1 MSELSKVDIYRQ
13 IDVLRQSLL
22 DLTMR
27 NQLLNFRP
35 RSMTVEVTE
44 GELAEIYDRLV
55 LKKSKRKL
63 LQFIPRADFDTAKDS
78 SSVKDASYRDKNPDH
93 KDNTHFEINGK
104 QNSDVDQNSPS
115 NVGSKTT
122 TGTSLSSADTKINKV
137 DHGDFSADELVKE
150 PQFVNK
156 PQYQETNFEDK
167 LSTSNDIA
175 DDTRAPDEVEVK
187 SPDFPDTEMDNEA
200 LAPEESLLWEAPSL
214 DQETLEKNKEIFLS
228 TDLTPSEL
236 QRRLF
241 YINQRARSM
250 MEEQGYNILYLAMG
264 FLKWQESNGTPGDR
278 EAPLILIPVEL
289 ERRRVKGS
297 FKLRWTGE
305 DIIPNISLQAKL
317 LDYGVEIPDFEMP
330 RTQEG
335 VDEYLDQVRESIAHE
350 KGWEVKDKAY
360 LGFFSFTKFVMYKD
374 LDPESWPEDMPLE
387 ENPLIKAIFDPAEE
401 ELSQGFQ
408 EDEVDVKLSSEDV
421 YHVMDADSSQIAVIE
436 DVKHGRDLVV
446 EGPPGTGKSQTIVNL
461 IAELLARGN
470 TVLFVSEKMAALEV
484 VKGRLDSVGLGEFC
498 LELHSKKSQKKDV
511 LEKLESVLRNPKPI
525 DLSMD
530 DDLSTIEELKSD
542 LNEYVTLLHSPYAKI
557 NWTPYQLFGVKERSL
572 HHFEKIGTKMPRFLV
587 ENSKTCTLREWQRT
601 INKFKEL
608 GELYKL
614 VKPVSYNP
622 WKYTHPDPILPAEE
636 EEIENLLD
644 ETVKT
649 LHELNLKA
657 ENLSKISGVKIPVTL
672 EDTEHLIAAVEIIS
686 SFPSL
691 ERELILNT
699 KWDYDKL
706 QVYNL
711 IKSLEEYKAKTKG
724 LKRFKEGVLDEDISS
739 LLINFQEQKPKLLKF
754 LSGDFKK
761 AKKRIGKLYL
771 GKTPEN
777 DEIILQDL
785 EELIKCQKLQLKIRA
800 QDELARSL
808 FGSHWKREE
817 SEAENLKAISEW
829 ILKFRQALEE
839 GRITEK
845 ILIILDSAQQYEIKQ
860 ITHEMHQDYDQILE
874 YINQLDSYLH
884 FDPDSVLGDS
894 LTKSPLDYL
903 SSQISLLKVGLSGLQ
918 NWSRFS
924 SSRGECL
931 ETVGKNLVELA
942 DKDEIEATDI
952 IPCLEGNFADSLLR
966 NLFLEEPSLSRFV
979 GDVHEKKIN
988 EFRELDRKI
997 INLNRFRIAQEL
1009 HQNRPSLSGTASPRS
1024 ELGVL
1029 KSEFSRKRGHMPIRK
1044 LLSICGGIIQTIKP
1058 CFMMSPL
1065 SIAQYLD
1072 PYSVKNL
1079 RFDYVIFDEAS
1090 QVKPEDALGALLR
1103 ARCAVI
1109 MGDTRQLPP
1118 TSFFDILID
1127 VESDDYDLAVLADM
1141 ESILHLCKRSF
1152 PSKMLRWH
1160 YRSRHESLIAVSNQ
1174 EFYDNHL
1181 LIYPSPSKDSEEL
1194 GLKLIHLPET
1204 VYDRG
1209 KSATN
1214 RAEAKAV
1221 IKAVFDHYQKY
1232 GNTKSLG
1239 VGTFNVRQQQAIL
1252 EELELQLKLNP
1263 KMESY
1268 FKGNNGEHFF
1278 VKNLETIQGDE
1289 RDVIMVSVGYGF
1301 DSEGNLSHNFGPVN
1315 QDGGER
1321 RLNVLLTRAREKCLI
1336 FSNFR
1341 GRDLQLSSSAPFGLR
1356 ALKEF
1361 LEYAENKTLA
1371 HQDLV
1376 QNNADDAFEEAVSEF
1391 LTEHGYEIHR
1401 RVGCAGFRV
1410 DLAVVDPEYPGRYLL
1425 GIACDGPMYQT
1436 SRVARDRDRL
1446 RQQILKGLGW
1456 RFYRLWSTDWYR
1468 NRADVQKRLLAIIEE
1483 LLKEDRAEEVIPP
1496 VEEVGIDSPVEDL
1509 EDGVSVISSTEDGT
1523 DSEKDT
1529 DLSHVDG
1536 AVPPTPDGKGEIDS
1550 LNDSP
1555 HASPL
1560 DDPRLGDSKLDDTQI
1575 DDSPFTDSPLN
1586 ETESR
1591 SKLLKS
1597 EERNYSTENS
1607 TDFPELEEILE
1618 SEKEKSKKESSSG
1631 SQVKED
1637 DKDELSDYVTCEDTG
1652 VPVSGDIHSQPVGDI
1667 ARAAMKVVEVEGP
1680 IHYDEVVKRIRTYWG
1695 LSRAGRRVQAVMK
1708 EAINLGLMDGQIIQ
1722 KGDFLYYK
1730 DAPVVVRRRTGN
1742 PPAKMDLISPEEIAA
1757 AVKIILKSQYATQT
1771 DELVREVSRL
1781 FGAKVTRG
1789 PAISRIKGVIDD
1801 LIQKGE
1807 IEERTDGMMDIIRE

>member
-13 IDVLRQSLL
+13 IDVLRQNLL

-35 RSMTVEVTE
+35 RSMTVEVKE
-44 GELAEIYDRLV
+44 ADLAEIYDRLI

-63 LQFIPRADFDTAKDS
+63 LQFIPRSEMEGTVTTPGDNYLDQDNKDS
-78 SSVKDASYRDKNPDH
+78 SSEESQPRTQESVSGTGQPVEKTVD
-93 KDNTHFEINGK
+93 E
-104 QNSDVDQNSPS
+104 NS
-115 NVGSKTT
+115 TT
-122 TGTSLSSADTKINKV
+122 TTISLEDP
-137 DHGDFSADELVKE
+137 ELNE
-150 PQFVNK
+150 
-156 PQYQETNFEDK
+156 
-167 LSTSNDIA
+167 
-175 DDTRAPDEVEVK
+175 
-187 SPDFPDTEMDNEA
+187 EA
-200 LAPEESLLWEAPSL
+200 LTARDESDLSGINTISGEEGYEESLLWEAPSL

-228 TDLTPSEL
+228 TDLTPAEL

-250 MEEQGYNILYLAMG
+250 MEEQGYNILYLALG
-264 FLKWQESNGTPGDR
+264 FLKWRDDNGNHGEYT
-278 EAPLILIPVEL
+278 APLILIPVEL
-289 ERRRVKGS
+289 ERKRVKGS

-305 DIIPNISLQAKL
+305 DIISNISLQAKL

-330 RTQEG
+330 RTPEG
-335 VDEYLDQVRESIAHE
+335 IDEYLDQVRESVSHE
-350 KGWEVKDKAY
+350 KDWEVRDSVF

-374 LDPESWPEDMPLE
+374 LDPESWPEDLPLE
-387 ENPLIKAIFDPAEE
+387 ENPLIKAIFDPTEE
-401 ELSQGFQ
+401 ELSQGFK
-408 EDEVDVKLSSEDV
+408 EDQVDVKLSSEDV

-436 DVKHGRDLVV
+436 DVKQGRDLVV

-525 DLSMD
+525 DLAMD
-530 DDLSTIEELKSD
+530 DDLSTIEELKSE
-542 LNEYVTLLHSPYAKI
+542 LNEYVTLLHSPYAQIK
-557 NWTPYQLFGVKERSL
+557 WTPYQLFGVKERSL
-572 HHFEKIGTKMPRFLV
+572 HHFEKNETKMPRFTV
-587 ENSKTCTLREWQRT
+587 EDGGSCTLREWQRT
-601 INKFKEL
+601 INKFKEM

-614 VKPVSYNP
+614 VKPVSDNP
-622 WKYTHPDPILPAEE
+622 WRSTRPDPILPAEE
-636 EEIENLLD
+636 EEIEVLLEKTV
-644 ETVKT
+644 ET
-649 LHELNLKA
+649 LNELNLKA
-657 ENLSKISGVKIPVTL
+657 ETLSRISGVSIPVTL
-672 EDTEHLIAAVEIIS
+672 EEMEHLIAAVEIIS

-691 ERELILNT
+691 ERELIMNT
-699 KWDYDKL
+699 QWDYDKL

-711 IKSLEEYKAKTKG
+711 IKTLEEYKTRVNG
-724 LKRFKEGVLDEDISS
+724 MRRFKKGVLDEDIPS
-739 LLINFQEQKPKLLKF
+739 LLLNFQEQKPKLLKF

-761 AKKRIGKLYL
+761 TKKKIRKLYV
-771 GKTPEN
+771 GRTPEN
-777 DEIILQDL
+777 EATILRDL
-785 EELIKCQKLQLKIRA
+785 EELIRCQELRSQIRA
-800 QDELARSL
+800 EDELARSL
-808 FGSHWKREE
+808 FGSHWKSED
-817 SEAENLKAISEW
+817 SEADNLKNISEW
-829 ILKFRQALEE
+829 ILKFRKALEE

-845 ILIILDSAQQYEIKQ
+845 ILIILDSAEQHEIKK
-860 ITHEMHQDYDQILE
+860 ITTEMHQDYDQILQ
-874 YINQLDSYLH
+874 YIEQLDSFLH
-884 FDPDSVLGDS
+884 FEPDAVLGKS
-894 LTKSPLDYL
+894 LVKSPIDYL

-918 NWSRFS
+918 NWSRFN
-924 SSRGECL
+924 SSRAECL
-931 ETVGKNLVELA
+931 ETVGKNLVALV
-942 DKDEIEATDI
+942 DKDEIAAENI
-952 IPCLEGNFADSLLR
+952 VPCLEGNFADSLLR
-966 NLFLEEPSLSRFV
+966 SLFLEEPSLSRFV
-979 GDVHEKKIN
+979 GEVHEKKID

-997 INLNRFRIAQEL
+997 ITLNRFRIAQEL
-1009 HQNRPSLSGTASPRS
+1009 HQNRPSLSSTASPRS

-1118 TSFFDILID
+1118 TSFFDIMLD

-1152 PSKMLRWH
+1152 SSKMLRWH

-1181 LIYPSPSKDSEEL
+1181 LIYPSPNQDSEEL

-1209 KSATN
+1209 KTATN

-1221 IKAVFDHYQKY
+1221 IKEVFDHYHKY

-1263 KMESY
+1263 SMEKY
-1268 FKGNNGEHFF
+1268 FKGNQGEHFF

-1301 DSEGNLSHNFGPVN
+1301 DAEGRLSHNFGPVN

-1341 GRDLQLSSSAPFGLR
+1341 GKDLHLNSTAPFGLR

-1361 LEYAENKTLA
+1361 LEYADDKILS
-1371 HQDLV
+1371 HQE
-1376 QNNADDAFEEAVSEF
+1376 QFPNTADDAFEGAVYEF

-1425 GIACDGPMYQT
+1425 GISCDGPMYQT

-1456 RFYRLWSTDWYR
+1456 NLHRLWATDWYR
-1468 NRADVQKRLLAIIEE
+1468 NRVEVQKRLLATIEE
-1483 LLKEDRAEEVIPP
+1483 LLQEERADEVIPP
-1496 VEEVGIDSPVEDL
+1496 VEVETVLTEEVSSDL
-1509 EDGVSVISSTEDGT
+1509 AE
-1523 DSEKDT
+1523 
-1529 DLSHVDG
+1529 
-1536 AVPPTPDGKGEIDS
+1536 EIDS
-1550 LNDSP
+1550 Q
-1555 HASPL
+1555 L
-1560 DDPRLGDSKLDDTQI
+1560 DEGVLE
-1575 DDSPFTDSPLN
+1575 TDSLSPTDEITDLN
-1586 ETESR
+1586 PVESE
-1591 SKLLKS
+1591 KS
-1597 EERNYSTENS
+1597 VTTSDQQDEEKPTSS
-1607 TDFPELEEILE
+1607 SADFPELEEVLE
-1618 SEKEKSKKESSSG
+1618 LQKETSTPENEDTSVGGLSE
-1631 SQVKED
+1631 
-1637 DKDELSDYVTCEDTG
+1637 YVVCEDTG
-1652 VPVSGDIHSQPVGDI
+1652 VPVSGEFHNQPVGDI

-1680 IHYDEVVKRIRTYWG
+1680 IHYDELVKRIRTFWG
-1695 LSRAGRRVQAVMK
+1695 LSRAGRRVKSVMK
-1708 EAINLGLMDGQIIQ
+1708 EAITLGVMDGQIIQ
-1722 KGDFLYYK
+1722 KGEFLYYK
-1730 DAPVVVRRRTGN
+1730 NAPVVVRRRTGN
-1742 PPAKMDLISPEEIAA
+1742 PPAKMDLISPEEIAG
-1757 AVKIILKSQYATQT
+1757 AVRIILESQYATQK
-1771 DELVREVSRL
+1771 DELIKEVSRL

-1789 PAISRIKGVIDD
+1789 PAINRIKGVIEDM
-1801 LIQKGE
+1801 IQKGE
-1807 IEERTDGMMDIIRE
+1807 IEERPDGMVDFIREEMIQN

>member
-27 NQLLNFRP
+27 NQLLNFRS
-35 RSMTVEVTE
+35 RSMTVKVKE

-63 LQFIPRADFDTAKDS
+63 LQFIPRTDSDTRSDTDYTDKTYFKEQDS
-78 SSVKDASYRDKNPDH
+78 SL
-93 KDNTHFEINGK
+93 T
-104 QNSDVDQNSPS
+104 
-115 NVGSKTT
+115 VGSQTT
-122 TGTSLSSADTKINKV
+122 DKESVSSTDKGIKKVDDEGLTSSAV
-137 DHGDFSADELVKE
+137 ADELGE
-150 PQFVNK
+150 PSV
-156 PQYQETNFEDK
+156 EDIDVDD
-167 LSTSNDIA
+167 LSSPVT
-175 DDTRAPDEVEVK
+175 DDAT
-187 SPDFPDTEMDNEA
+187 SPDFPDEDSDEEC
-200 LAPEESLLWEAPSL
+200 LAPEESLLWESPSL

-264 FLKWQESNGTPGDR
+264 FLKWHENNGTPGDR

-289 ERRRVKGS
+289 ERKRVKGS

-305 DIIPNISLQAKL
+305 DIISNISLQAKL

-335 VDEYLDQVRESIAHE
+335 IDEYLDQVREAVSHE
-350 KGWEVKDKAY
+350 KSWEVRDKAY

-387 ENPLIKAIFDPAEE
+387 ENPLIKAIFDPTEE
-401 ELSQGFQ
+401 ELGPGFQ
-408 EDEVDVKLSSEDV
+408 EDQVDVKLSSEDV

-530 DDLSTIEELKSD
+530 DDLSTIEELKSN
-542 LNEYVTLLHSPYAKI
+542 LNEYVTLLHSPYAEIK
-557 NWTPYQLFGVKERSL
+557 WTPYQLFGVKEKSL
-572 HHFEKIGTKMPRFLV
+572 HHFEKNGTRMPRFTMD
-587 ENSKTCTLREWQRT
+587 NSATCTLRQWQRT

-614 VKPVSYNP
+614 VKPVAYNP
-622 WKYTHPDPILPAEE
+622 WKSTRPDPILPAEE
-636 EEIENLLD
+636 EEIETLLE
-644 ETVKT
+644 ETIET
-649 LHELNLKA
+649 LNELNLKA
-657 ENLSKISGVKIPVTL
+657 ETLSKISGVKIPVTL

-711 IKSLEEYKAKTKG
+711 IKSLEEYKAKSKG

-739 LLINFQEQKPKLLKF
+739 LLMNFQEQKPKLLKF

-785 EELIKCQKLQLKIRA
+785 EELIRCQKLQLKIRE

-817 SEAENLKAISEW
+817 SEAENLKDISEW
-829 ILKFRQALEE
+829 ILKFRKALEE

-845 ILIILDSAQQYEIKQ
+845 ILIILDSTQQYEIKQ
-860 ITHEMHQDYDQILE
+860 ITQEMHQDYNQILL

-884 FDPDSVLGDS
+884 FNPDSALGES
-894 LTKSPLDYL
+894 LTKSPIDYL
-903 SSQISLLKVGLSGLQ
+903 LSQISLLKVGLSSLQ

-924 SSRGECL
+924 SSRVECL
-931 ETVGKNLVELA
+931 ETVGSNLVELV

-966 NLFLEEPSLSRFV
+966 ILFLEKPSLSRFV

-1009 HQNRPSLSGTASPRS
+1009 HQNRPSLSSTASPRS

-1103 ARCAVI
+1103 ARCAVV

-1181 LIYPSPSKDSEEL
+1181 LIYPSPSQDSEEL
-1194 GLKLIHLPET
+1194 GLKLVHLPET

-1209 KSATN
+1209 KTATN

-1232 GNTKSLG
+1232 GDTKSLG

-1263 KMESY
+1263 KMEKY
-1268 FKGNNGEHFF
+1268 FKGNHGEHFF

-1341 GRDLQLSSSAPFGLR
+1341 GQDLQLGSSAPFGLR

-1361 LEYAENKTLA
+1361 LEYAEEKTLS
-1371 HQDLV
+1371 HLDMIQHT
-1376 QNNADDAFEEAVSEF
+1376 ADDAFEEAVFEF
-1391 LTEHGYEIHR
+1391 LSEHGYEVHR

-1410 DLAVVDPEYPGRYLL
+1410 DLAVLDPEYPGHYLL

-1456 RFYRLWSTDWYR
+1456 RFHSLWSTDWYR
-1468 NRADVQKRLLAIIEE
+1468 NRGEVQKRLLAIIEE
-1483 LLKEDRAEEVIPP
+1483 LLGEDRGEEAIPP
-1496 VEEVGIDSPVEDL
+1496 VEEAGIITSVEEGESD
-1509 EDGVSVISSTEDGT
+1509 ISSTVEET
-1523 DSEKDT
+1523 TTEKVT
-1529 DLSHVDG
+1529 DLPSVEDTTDR
-1536 AVPPTPDGKGEIDS
+1536 TPKETDQTPEEGRENKSPLEEIEDIIELTEETGEISSNDGKY
-1550 LNDSP
+1550 
-1555 HASPL
+1555 
-1560 DDPRLGDSKLDDTQI
+1560 
-1575 DDSPFTDSPLN
+1575 TDI
-1586 ETESR
+1586 TEFR
-1591 SKLLKS
+1591 
-1597 EERNYSTENS
+1597 
-1607 TDFPELEEILE
+1607 EILE
-1618 SEKEKSKKESSSG
+1618 SQMESSPDSEIKKEA
-1631 SQVKED
+1631 KELPKEA
-1637 DKDELSDYVTCEDTG
+1637 KDELPKYVVCEDPG
-1652 VPVSGDIHSQPVGDI
+1652 VVVSGEFHSQPVGDI
-1667 ARAAMKVVEVEGP
+1667 ARAAMKVVEIEGP
-1680 IHYDEVVKRIRTYWG
+1680 IHYDEVVKRVRTYWG

-1730 DAPVVVRRRTGN
+1730 DAPVVVRRRTGKT
-1742 PPAKMDLISPEEIAA
+1742 PAKMDLISPEEIAA
-1757 AVKIILKSQYATQT
+1757 AVRIILKSQYATHV
-1771 DELVREVSRL
+1771 DELIREVSRL
-1781 FGAKVTRG
+1781 FGAKVTRK
-1789 PAISRIKGVIDD
+1789 PAISRIKGVIND

-1807 IEERTDGMMDIIRE
+1807 IEERPDGMVDLIRE

>member
-63 LQFIPRADFDTAKDS
+63 LQFIPRADFDTAKDPS
-78 SSVKDASYRDKNPDH
+78 NVKDSHYRDKNPDH
-93 KDNTHFEINGK
+93 KDNTHFENK
-104 QNSDVDQNSPS
+104 EDHDSDVDQTSPLTGRS
-115 NVGSKTT
+115 QTT
-122 TGTSLSSADTKINKV
+122 TGKSLNTTDNRIKKV
-137 DHGDFSADELVKE
+137 DHGDFSGDELIKE
-150 PQFVNK
+150 PQFN
-156 PQYQETNFEDK
+156 ETDFKDK
-167 LSTSNDIA
+167 LSASDDIA
-175 DDTRAPDEVEVK
+175 DDIGTTDEVEVN
-187 SPDFPDTEMDNEA
+187 SPEFPDTEMDDEA

-264 FLKWQESNGTPGDR
+264 FLKWHEGNGTPGDR

-335 VDEYLDQVRESIAHE
+335 VDEYLDQVRDSIAHE
-350 KGWEVKDKAY
+350 KGWEVKDKVY

-387 ENPLIKAIFDPAEE
+387 ENPLIKAIFDPTEE
-401 ELSQGFQ
+401 ELSPGFH
-408 EDEVDVKLSSEDV
+408 EDQVDVKLSSEDV

-525 DLSMD
+525 ELSMD

-557 NWTPYQLFGVKERSL
+557 KWTPYQLFGVKEKSL
-572 HHFEKIGTKMPRFLV
+572 HHFEKIGTKMPRFIV
-587 ENSKTCTLREWQRT
+587 KNSETCTLREWQRT

-636 EEIENLLD
+636 EEIETLLD
-644 ETVKT
+644 ETVKI
-649 LHELNLKA
+649 LHELTLKA
-657 ENLSKISGVKIPVTL
+657 ETLSKISGVKIPVTL

-699 KWDYDKL
+699 QWDYDKL

-785 EELIKCQKLQLKIRA
+785 EELIKCQKLQLKIRE

-845 ILIILDSAQQYEIKQ
+845 ILIILDSAQQHEIKQ
-860 ITHEMHQDYDQILE
+860 ITQEMHQDYDQIIE
-874 YINQLDSYLH
+874 YINQLDNYLH
-884 FDPDSVLGDS
+884 FDPDSALGDS
-894 LTKSPLDYL
+894 LSKSPIDYL
-903 SSQISLLKVGLSGLQ
+903 VSQISLLKVGLSGLQ

-924 SSRGECL
+924 SSRVECL
-931 ETVGKNLVELA
+931 ETVGQNLVELT

-966 NLFLEEPSLSRFV
+966 SLFLQEPSLSRFV
-979 GDVHEKKIN
+979 GEVHEKKIN
-988 EFRELDRKI
+988 EFRELDSKI

-1044 LLSICGGIIQTIKP
+1044 LLSICGGIIQSIKP

-1181 LIYPSPSKDSEEL
+1181 LIYPSPSQDSEEL

-1209 KSATN
+1209 RTATN

-1232 GNTKSLG
+1232 GSTKSLG

-1263 KMESY
+1263 KMENY
-1268 FKGNNGEHFF
+1268 FKGNHGEHFF

-1341 GRDLQLSSSAPFGLR
+1341 GRDLQLSSNAPFGLR

-1361 LEYAENKTLA
+1361 LEYAEKKTLT
-1371 HQDLV
+1371 HHDLL

-1483 LLKEDRAEEVIPP
+1483 LLKEERAEEVIPP
-1496 VEEVGIDSPVEDL
+1496 VEDVGIDSPVEDL
-1509 EDGVSVISSTEDGT
+1509 EDGESAISSTEDVT
-1523 DSEKDT
+1523 DYEKDS
-1529 DLSHVDG
+1529 DLSHVEDE
-1536 AVPPTPDGKGEIDS
+1536 AVPPIPDEKGEIDS
-1550 LNDSP
+1550 LNDP
-1555 HASPL
+1555 QL
-1560 DDPRLGDSKLDDTQI
+1560 D
-1575 DDSPFTDSPLN
+1575 DSPLN
-1586 ETESR
+1586 ETEAH
-1591 SKLLKS
+1591 SKMLES
-1597 EERNYSTENS
+1597 EEKSYSIENP
-1607 TDFPELEEILE
+1607 TDFPELKEILE
-1618 SEKEKSKKESSSG
+1618 SEKEESEKESSSD
-1631 SQVKED
+1631 SQMRKEG
-1637 DKDELSDYVTCEDTG
+1637 KDELSNYVICEDTG

-1708 EAINLGLMDGQIIQ
+1708 EAINLGLMDGQIFQ

-1807 IEERTDGMMDIIRE
+1807 VEERADGMMDLIRE

>member
-1 MSELSKVDIYRQ
+1 MKMSELSKVDIYSQ

-35 RSMTVEVTE
+35 RSMTVEVKE

-63 LQFIPRADFDTAKDS
+63 LQFIPRGESEGTSQSTDSRYKTTYFNKDEAEESPTLTVRDQPNGRES
-78 SSVKDASYRDKNPDH
+78 SSTVDKGIKIAD
-93 KDNTHFEINGK
+93 GK
-104 QNSDVDQNSPS
+104 
-115 NVGSKTT
+115 
-122 TGTSLSSADTKINKV
+122 SLSSSTV
-137 DHGDFSADELVKE
+137 SDELIGNGSLEVDVQDDISDAGTE
-150 PQFVNK
+150 I
-156 PQYQETNFEDK
+156 
-167 LSTSNDIA
+167 SN
-175 DDTRAPDEVEVK
+175 
-187 SPDFPDTEMDNEA
+187 DFPDANGTLEG
-200 LAPEESLLWEAPSL
+200 LGPEESLLWESPSL

-264 FLKWQESNGTPGDR
+264 FLKWQENNGTPGDR

-305 DIIPNISLQAKL
+305 EIISNISLQAKL
-317 LDYGVEIPDFEMP
+317 LDYGVELPDFEMP
-330 RTQEG
+330 RTPEG
-335 VDEYLDQVRESIAHE
+335 VDEYLDQVSESISHE
-350 KGWEVKDKAY
+350 KNWAVREKVY

-374 LDPESWPEDMPLE
+374 LDPDSWPEDMPLE
-387 ENPLIKAIFDPAEE
+387 ENPLIKAIFDPTEE
-401 ELSQGFQ
+401 ELGPGFQ
-408 EDEVDVKLSSEDV
+408 ENQVDVKLSSEDV

-511 LEKLESVLRNPKPI
+511 LEKLESVLRNPKPV
-525 DLSMD
+525 DLSLD

-542 LNEYVTLLHSPYAKI
+542 INEYVTLLHSPYAEIK
-557 NWTPYQLFGVKERSL
+557 WTPYQLFGVKEKSL
-572 HHFEKIGTKMPRFLV
+572 HHFEKNKTKMPRFSMD
-587 ENSKTCTLREWQRT
+587 NSESCTLRQWQRT

-614 VKPVSYNP
+614 VKPVTDNP
-622 WKYTHPDPILPAEE
+622 WKSTRPDPILPAEE
-636 EEIENLLD
+636 EEIEALLGKTI
-644 ETVKT
+644 ET
-649 LHELNLKA
+649 LNDLNLKA
-657 ENLSKISGVKIPVTL
+657 ETLSKISGVKIPATL
-672 EDTEHLIAAVEIIS
+672 EEMEHLIAAVEIIS

-711 IKSLEEYKAKTKG
+711 IKSLEEFKSKAKG
-724 LKRFKEGVLDEDISS
+724 LRRFKKEVLDEDISS
-739 LLINFQEQKPKLLKF
+739 LLLSFQEQKPKLLKF
-754 LSGDFKK
+754 LSGDFKN
-761 AKKRIGKLYL
+761 AKKRIGKLYQ
-771 GKTPEN
+771 GKPPES

-785 EELIKCQKLQLKIRA
+785 EELIRCQELRLKIRN

-808 FGSHWKREE
+808 FGSHWKAEE
-817 SEAENLKAISEW
+817 SEAENLQEISEW
-829 ILKFRQALEE
+829 ILKFRKALDE

-845 ILIILDSAQQYEIKQ
+845 ILIILDSVEQYEIKQ
-860 ITHEMHQDYDQILE
+860 ITQEMHQEYDLILQQIS
-874 YINQLDSYLH
+874 QLDSFLH
-884 FDPDSVLGDS
+884 FDQDSALGVS
-894 LTKSPLDYL
+894 LTRSPLDFL
-903 SSQISLLKVGLSGLQ
+903 ISQISLLKVGLSALQ

-924 SSRGECL
+924 SSRMECL
-931 ETVGKNLVELA
+931 ETVGKNLVELV
-942 DKDEIEATDI
+942 DRDEIEATDI

-966 NLFLEEPSLSRFV
+966 SLFLEQPSLSRFV
-979 GDVHEKKIN
+979 GDVHEKKIS
-988 EFRELDRKI
+988 EFRELDRRI
-997 INLNRFRIAQEL
+997 ITLNRFRIAQEL
-1009 HQNRPSLSGTASPRS
+1009 HQNRPSLSSTASPRS

-1181 LIYPSPSKDSEEL
+1181 LIYPSPSQDSEEL
-1194 GLKLIHLPET
+1194 GLKLVHLPET

-1209 KSATN
+1209 KTATN
-1214 RAEAKAV
+1214 REEAKAV
-1221 IKAVFDHYQKY
+1221 IKAVFDHYKQY
-1232 GNTKSLG
+1232 GDEKSLG

-1263 KMESY
+1263 SMEKY
-1268 FKGNNGEHFF
+1268 FKSNQEEHFF

-1341 GRDLQLSSSAPFGLR
+1341 GRDLQLSSNAPFGLR

-1361 LEYAENKTLA
+1361 LEYAEKKTLRQ
-1371 HQDLV
+1371 QDRV
-1376 QNNADDAFEEAVSEF
+1376 QTTADDAFEEAIYEF
-1391 LTEHGYEIHR
+1391 LTEHRYEIHR

-1410 DLAVVDPEYPGRYLL
+1410 DLAVVDPGYPGRYLL

-1456 RFYRLWSTDWYR
+1456 QFYSLWSTDWYR
-1468 NRADVQKRLLAIIEE
+1468 NRAEVQKRLLAVIEE
-1483 LLKEDRAEEVIPP
+1483 LLNEERPDKVIPP
-1496 VEEVGIDSPVEDL
+1496 VEEGEIVSPVEEGEKELSSNVEEIADDKHYDIPPVENTIHDEERETSSPMEETDDMTQL
-1509 EDGVSVISSTEDGT
+1509 IEETDDISKLIGKPAEISSTAEGSEDIPQEIVEFPPET
-1523 DSEKDT
+1523 SE
-1529 DLSHVDG
+1529 V
-1536 AVPPTPDGKGEIDS
+1536 
-1550 LNDSP
+1550 
-1555 HASPL
+1555 
-1560 DDPRLGDSKLDDTQI
+1560 
-1575 DDSPFTDSPLN
+1575 
-1586 ETESR
+1586 
-1591 SKLLKS
+1591 
-1597 EERNYSTENS
+1597 
-1607 TDFPELEEILE
+1607 
-1618 SEKEKSKKESSSG
+1618 KKEA
-1631 SQVKED
+1631 
-1637 DKDELSDYVTCEDTG
+1637 KDELSDYMVCEDTG
-1652 VPVSGDIHSQPVGDI
+1652 VPVSGEFHSQPVGDI
-1667 ARAAMKVVEVEGP
+1667 ARAAMKVVEMEGP
-1680 IHYDEVVKRIRTYWG
+1680 IHYDEVVKRIRAYWG
-1695 LSRAGRRVQAVMK
+1695 LSRAGRRVQEVMK
-1708 EAINLGLMDGQIIQ
+1708 EAISLGVMDGQIIQ
-1722 KGDFLYYK
+1722 KGDFLYFK

-1757 AVKIILKSQYATQT
+1757 AVRIILESQYATQA

-1789 PAISRIKGVIDD
+1789 PAISRIKEVIYD

-1807 IEERTDGMMDIIRE
+1807 IEERPDGMVDFVRS